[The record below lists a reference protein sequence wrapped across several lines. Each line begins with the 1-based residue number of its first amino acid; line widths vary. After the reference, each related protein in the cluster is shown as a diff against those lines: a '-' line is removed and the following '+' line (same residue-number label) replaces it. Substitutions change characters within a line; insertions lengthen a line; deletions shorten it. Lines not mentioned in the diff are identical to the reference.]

1 MKIRKYLP
9 INLAALTLVVLLSQA
24 EAKAEAVEK
33 EKKPRGRSA
42 GVSKK
47 RFKRS
52 VVRWQHSRRRAR
64 RASRSSMRQRALL
77 YEPYIA
83 MAARK
88 YGVDPRVL
96 WTLAYLE
103 TRFRPGQVS
112 PKGARG
118 MMQFIPTTAAR
129 FNLTNPFD
137 AIQSI
142 DAAARYVS
150 VLTKQFN
157 GRLDLVLASYNSG
170 EGAVDCYL
178 NGKSLRKRDGGFIN
192 PRGIKTGGVPPYKE
206 TQAYVRRGVLVF
218 ARVTSVNVFSPEL
231 VASTRML
238 QAPAVPVL
246 VSEQMAVD
254 RELAALGGSQPAVLF
269 SPRSVAT
276 VASVSPVVKTAVY
289 DTVFFDVLS
298 GARYLVQSGE
308 IVKPLESVSDMPAES
323 RTNAAHKDVS
333 KSIYLGSSED

>member
-1 MKIRKYLP
+1 MP

-24 EAKAEAVEK
+24 EAKAKEVEK
-33 EKKPRGRSA
+33 EKKPRARSA
-42 GVSKK
+42 SVSKK

-52 VVRWQHSRRRAR
+52 VVRWQHSQRRAR
-64 RASRSSMRQRALL
+64 AALRSSMRQRALL

-83 MAARK
+83 QAARK

-103 TRFRPGQVS
+103 TRFRPDQVS

-118 MMQFIPTTAAR
+118 MMQFIPSTAAR
-129 FNLTNPFD
+129 FNLANPFD

-142 DAAARYVS
+142 DAAARYVAE
-150 VLTKQFN
+150 LTKQFN

-178 NGKSLRKRDGGFIN
+178 NGKTLRKRDGGFIN
-192 PRGIKTGGVPPYKE
+192 PRGIKTGGVPPYSE

-238 QAPAVPVL
+238 QAPAVRVL
-246 VSEQMAVD
+246 VSEQMGVD

-269 SPRSVAT
+269 SPKSAAA
-276 VASVSPVVKTAVY
+276 VASAKPAVQTAVY
-289 DTVFFDVLS
+289 DTVFFDVHS

-308 IVKPLESVSDMPAES
+308 IVKPLESVSDVPAES
-323 RTNAAHKDVS
+323 SVPATHKDVS
-333 KSIYLGSSED
+333 KSIYLGSRE